1 MYRDAYARVA
11 AYYDREYRSYRDDF
25 PLYEHMARR
34 LGSPF
39 LELGCGTGRI
49 TRLLL
54 EMELWGVAVDVS
66 QPMLEL
72 AAKHLDPW
80 TSAGKVR
87 LVQADARDLQG
98 VQGPFAWALFGLGTF
113 GHLLGTED
121 QLRSLRSV
129 AERLA
134 SGGRLVVDMPEPFT
148 HFPYEPSKGLEVQW
162 IDVEGGL
169 MKLVHRVPHFEEQAE
184 EVTVVYEDWGEGR
197 PVERTVTRFTLRYLF
212 PGEVTLLAKLS
223 GLAVEALYGSYDLEP
238 FGAGSDRLI
247 CVLRKP

>member
-1 MYRDAYARVA
+1 MDRDAYARVA
-11 AYYDREYRSYRDDF
+11 AYYDREYRGYRDDF
-25 PLYEHMARR
+25 PLYEHLAKR

-54 EMELWGVAVDVS
+54 EIGLWGVAVDVS
-66 QPMLEL
+66 RPMLDL
-72 AAKHLDPW
+72 AAKHLDTW
-80 TSAGKVR
+80 TAAGRVQ
-87 LVQADARDLQG
+87 LVQADARDLQVVG
-98 VQGPFAWALFGLGTF
+98 GPFAWAFFGLGTF
-113 GHLLGTED
+113 GHLLSTED

-134 SGGRLVVDMPEPFT
+134 SGGRLVIDMPEPFA

-162 IDVEGGL
+162 IDLEEGL
-169 MKLVHRVPHFEEQAE
+169 LKLVHRVPHFEDQAE
-184 EVTVVYEDWGEGR
+184 EVTVMYEDWGEGKSVQR
-197 PVERTVTRFTLRYLF
+197 AVARFRLRYLF
-212 PGEVTLLAKLS
+212 PGEVPLLAGLS

-247 CVLRKP
+247 CVMRKP